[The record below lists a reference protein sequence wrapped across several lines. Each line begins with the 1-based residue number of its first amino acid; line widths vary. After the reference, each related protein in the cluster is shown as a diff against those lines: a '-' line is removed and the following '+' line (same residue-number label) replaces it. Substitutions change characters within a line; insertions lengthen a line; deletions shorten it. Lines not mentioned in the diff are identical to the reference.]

1 MHALDGGGVRERVE
15 VGADGD
21 GGDARV
27 GRELGDGREAAVAE
41 PLEDARP
48 AGRRGD

>member
-1 MHALDGGGVRERVE
+1 MHALDGGGVGERVE
-15 VGADGD
+15 VGADRH

-41 PLEDARP
+41 PLEDA
-48 AGRRGD
+48 